1 MPEPTDAMPPAGPPS
16 VDLVFD
22 ATPMGMAIVSA
33 EGVYQRVN
41 RAYAAM
47 IGRLPEQMV
56 GRSWRDFNTDRQVV
70 ADVSELGHVLD
81 RHEGVVLHEKE
92 YLHRDGSR
100 VPAQLS
106 LSMVRTPG
114 AEPVLLVQAE
124 TLGAQQLAQRRLREV
139 HSTYDGVVAVD
150 PVGRVVG
157 WDVGAERL
165 FGVPAAEVTG
175 RGIDQLLP
183 RSEDPEHQRV
193 IQALCRGEVPRLPGG
208 TLEAQLRRA
217 DGTPLWIEMSLT
229 GDTGLSHAHLV
240 VRLRDVTDRRTAE
253 LCANLVRTAASTAN
267 SADNLA
273 DSAQQVLHDVCSRL
287 GWVAGRAWTGG
298 DAPASWYVRE
308 HRHPAGEVCPL
319 EAHRALGST
328 DHLRRMARRGTA
340 VLHTADLTRGD
351 VRDALATCGV
361 QRVVSVPVVAGGD
374 VAGLFAFYV
383 PRGAPAGEQVLQAI
397 EQVGLLLGQVVERER
412 SMQRLAFQAAHDPL
426 TSLANRRR
434 VLEEI
439 SVVQQRMADGSEQGR
454 AAVLIVDV
462 DRFKL
467 VNDSLGY
474 VAGDVVLQE
483 VATRLR
489 AVVPAEQLVGRL
501 GSDEFVVLHR
511 GEVLADG
518 DAAPPG
524 TALAEQLMAA
534 LTTSL
539 DVAGQRVPLHVS
551 IGVCP
556 LGPDHAEAAHY
567 PAAVLRDADAA
578 LRLAKRRGRSRVE
591 VFDALLRSDT
601 MTRMSDEA
609 ALGQAIA
616 VDGLEL
622 HYQPIMSLGEGVPT
636 GVEALVRWSRPG
648 HGMVSPGEFIPLAE
662 ESGLIVELGRW
673 VLRRACA
680 DAARWPT
687 LLPELHRTSV
697 SVNVSSRQL
706 LHPRFLDHVDEALL
720 ESGLP
725 ATRLIVEI
733 TESVLIDDTQTVD
746 GVLKSLR
753 RRGIRLALDDFG
765 TGYSSLGY
773 VKALP
778 VDILKI
784 DKSFV
789 DPITGVDEGT
799 AFSEVVLKLAEAT
812 GLRTVAEGVESAHQA
827 EALARLGCHSGQGFL
842 WSRPLP
848 EHELLHRIA
857 QLRAHA

>member
-1 MPEPTDAMPPAGPPS
+1 M
-16 VDLVFD
+16 
-22 ATPMGMAIVSA
+22 
-33 EGVYQRVN
+33 
-41 RAYAAM
+41 
-47 IGRLPEQMV
+47 
-56 GRSWRDFNTDRQVV
+56 
-70 ADVSELGHVLD
+70 
-81 RHEGVVLHEKE
+81 
-92 YLHRDGSR
+92 
-100 VPAQLS
+100 
-106 LSMVRTPG
+106 
-114 AEPVLLVQAE
+114 
-124 TLGAQQLAQRRLREV
+124 
-139 HSTYDGVVAVD
+139 
-150 PVGRVVG
+150 
-157 WDVGAERL
+157 
-165 FGVPAAEVTG
+165 
-175 RGIDQLLP
+175 
-183 RSEDPEHQRV
+183 

-208 TLEAQLRRA
+208 TLEAQARRA

-462 DRFKL
+462 DRFKAW
-467 VNDSLGY
+467 STTRSGTSR
-474 VAGDVVLQE
+474 
-483 VATRLR
+483 ATSCCRR
-489 AVVPAEQLVGRL
+489 SPPGCARWCPPSRLVGRL

-524 TALAEQLMAA
+524 TALAEQAMAA

-616 VDGLEL
+616 VDGLEPAL
-622 HYQPIMSLGEGVPT
+622 PADHVARRGRADRRRGAGAMVATRARHGLARRVHPARRGER
-636 GVEALVRWSRPG
+636 ADRR
-648 HGMVSPGEFIPLAE
+648 A
-662 ESGLIVELGRW
+662 GRW

-687 LLPELHRTSV
+687 LLPEPAPHQ
-697 SVNVSSRQL
+697 RQRQRL
-706 LHPRFLDHVDEALL
+706 QPAPAAPRFLDHVDEALL

-753 RRGIRLALDDFG
+753 RRGSASRSTTSA
-765 TGYSSLGY
+765 
-773 VKALP
+773 P
-778 VDILKI
+778 
-784 DKSFV
+784 
-789 DPITGVDEGT
+789 
-799 AFSEVVLKLAEAT
+799 AT
-812 GLRTVAEGVESAHQA
+812 
-827 EALARLGCHSGQGFL
+827 LARLRQGAARRHPEDRQELRRPDHRRRRGHRVQRGRAEGSPRRPACAPSPRASSRRTRPRRWPASAATAARASSGRAPARARACCTA
-842 WSRPLP
+842 SPSARTP
-848 EHELLHRIA
+848 E
-857 QLRAHA
+857 RAGRTSA